1 MRAILENETFGAAGI
16 ELIGAED
23 PQPFELVNP
32 AGKTQIV
39 ICSDHASNVVPK
51 SLGTLGLDP
60 SEFDRHI
67 AVDIGAADVA
77 RRLAQTF
84 DAPAILAGYSRLVID
99 YNRPLDDHTSVRV
112 ISDGTVIP
120 GNRRLTSNE
129 LDARANAFFWPY
141 HGAIA
146 AAIAERRDGKR
157 CPVVL
162 SIHSYT
168 GEMNGVNRPWQLGV
182 LSGWDRRIA
191 DPLLRGLQERG
202 GITIGDNEPYSGLD
216 LYGYTIET
224 HALPASLPNVLLE
237 FRQDEIDSIEKAH
250 AWADKVAEVLRPI
263 LECPEIHVPYV
274 GERSDG

>member
-1 MRAILENETFGAAGI
+1 MLENETFGAAGI

-202 GITIGDNEPYSGLD
+202 GFTIGDNEPYSGLD
-216 LYGYTIET
+216 LYGYNIKT
-224 HALPASLPNVLLE
+224 HALPVSLPNVLLE

>member
-1 MRAILENETFGAAGI
+1 MLENETFGAAGI

-67 AVDIGAADVA
+67 AVDIGAADVV

-84 DAPAILAGYSRLVID
+84 DAPAILASYSRLVID
-99 YNRPLDDHTSVRV
+99 FNRPLDDHTSVRV

-141 HGAIA
+141 HRAIA

-182 LSGWDRRIA
+182 LSGGDRRIA

-202 GITIGDNEPYSGLD
+202 GFTIGDNEPYSGLN

-224 HALPASLPNVLLE
+224 HALPLGLPNVLLE
-237 FRQDEIDSIEKAH
+237 FRQDEIDSIQKAH

-274 GERSDG
+274 EERSDC